1 MCNKQNDFS
10 FRIKRLRETLKM
22 TQKEFA
28 EKIGRSHRSVQE
40 WESGRVI
47 PPENILKFIE
57 TVFSVNP
64 EWLRHGKGKMF
75 LKKKPESNLKFL
87 GNVESDFVLVP
98 VPVISGVRA
107 GRGLYPE
114 INNPEEVEMFY
125 VPTKRAEHR
134 MFFFK
139 VEGDSMN
146 PRLKDGDWVLADL
159 DSSVYS
165 GDLAVVELTNGE
177 LMVKKF
183 REKGDIVILE
193 NYNTDYEPIVVKESD
208 IKNLAKVISILP
220 KGES

>member
-1 MCNKQNDFS
+1 MGIN
-10 FRIKRLRETLKM
+10 KRLRSLRELLNL
-22 TQKEFA
+22 TQRDMAK
-28 EKIGRSHRSVQE
+28 KIGVSLKTYQRY
-40 WESGRVI
+40 ESENYSI
-47 PPENILKFIE
+47 PEIALRQIE
-57 TVFSVNP
+57 VLFSVNP
-64 EWLRHGKGKMF
+64 EWLRHGKGEMF
-75 LKKKPESNLKFL
+75 LKKKPETNLKFL
-87 GNVESDFVLVP
+87 GNVESDFILVP

-125 VPTKRAEHR
+125 VPTKKSEHR

-165 GDLAVVELTNGE
+165 GDLAVVELNNGE

-183 REKGDIVILE
+183 RQKGDIVILE
-193 NYNTDYEPIVVKESD
+193 NYNTDYEPVVVKETD